1 MADIDF
7 DHNAPEMVHG
17 LYKAYGELR
26 GQCPVAHSRAHGGY
40 WVLSRY
46 EDVFQVARDDIT
58 FSSQR
63 SGLVPPTDVGRLLP
77 IQADPPDLERYRAL
91 LNPYFSRE
99 AAAGLEPFI
108 LKTADWAIDQFIER
122 GRADLVTELANP
134 VPAAATMHLLGLDP
148 SGWRAFAEPLHDV
161 MYSLAATPEN
171 KAAQSKVAAF
181 TAQLVDEIDARI
193 AHPRDDMISALLRS
207 DYKGIKT
214 TRDEVIDLVRM
225 VIFGGMD
232 TVVAA
237 LSNVFVQ
244 LGKHPDIRARLLA
257 DRELLQPAVEEFLR
271 YEAPIQGFARYV
283 TKDVTVGGC
292 EIKQGETVFM
302 LWGSANR
309 DEKVFGETSEQL
321 VIDRQPNR
329 HMTFGIGGHRCLGST
344 MARVEMRIVLGRILD
359 RLPDFEIDWD
369 GVVHAQTVGSSYG
382 RPNVP
387 ATFTPGRRLSG

>member
-17 LYKAYGELR
+17 LYRAYGELR
-26 GQCPVAHSRAHGGY
+26 GKCPVTHSKAHGGY

-46 EDVFQVARDDIT
+46 DDVFQVARDDIT

-91 LNPYFSRE
+91 INPYLTRE
-99 AAAGLEPFI
+99 AASELEPFI
-108 LKTADWAIDQFIER
+108 LKITDWAIDQFIER

-134 VPAAATMHLLGLDP
+134 VPATTTMHLLGLDP
-148 SGWRAFAEPLHDV
+148 SGWRVFAEPLHEV

-171 KAAQSKVAAF
+171 KAAQVKVAAF
-181 TAQLVDEIDARI
+181 TAQLVEEIDARI
-193 AHPRDDMISALLRS
+193 AKPRNDMISALLGFE
-207 DYKGIKT
+207 YKGVKT
-214 TRDEVIDLVRM
+214 TRDEVIDTVRM

-244 LGKHPDIRARLLA
+244 LGRHPEIKARLQA
-257 DRELLQPAVEEFLR
+257 DRELIPAAIEEFLR

-283 TKDVTVGGC
+283 TKDTVVGGC
-292 EIKQGETVFM
+292 PIKQGDTVFM

-309 DEKVFGETSEQL
+309 DEKVFGETGDQL
-321 VIDRQPNR
+321 DIDRQPNR
-329 HMTFGIGGHRCLGST
+329 HLTFGIGGHRCPGSNL
-344 MARVEMRIVLGRILD
+344 ARTEMRIVINRLFD
-359 RLPDFEIDWD
+359 RLPDFQIDWD
-369 GVVHAQTVGSSYG
+369 GVVYAQTVGSSYG

-387 ATFTPGRRLSG
+387 AAFTPGRRLEG